1 MNKEADTMSDPEM
14 ARTGPHRPVQGR
26 RRAHRPISLEGLP
39 TAEDLAASPHKG
51 DDADRF
57 SLYTPEQVEAET
69 RNVRLDMSFEE
80 VISVRDQAEMV
91 IACMQQ
97 IIRLTR
103 NRDIG
108 SVRQRIDCRREA
120 AGLGAAL
127 KFFNGRTPYGY
138 KKKKRPQG

>member
-1 MNKEADTMSDPEM
+1 MTDVTPNGQK
-14 ARTGPHRPVQGR
+14 GPYQPVQGR
-26 RRAHRPISLEGLP
+26 RRAHRPISLDGLP
-39 TAEDLAASPHKG
+39 SAEELAQQPHTG

-57 SLYTPEQVEAET
+57 TLYTPQQITAET
-69 RNVRLDMSFEE
+69 RNVRLDITFEE
-80 VISVRDQAEMV
+80 VIHIRDQAEMV

-108 SVRQRIDCRREA
+108 SIRQRVDCRREA

-127 KFFNGRTPYGY
+127 KFSNGRTPYGY
-138 KKKKRPQG
+138 KKKKKL